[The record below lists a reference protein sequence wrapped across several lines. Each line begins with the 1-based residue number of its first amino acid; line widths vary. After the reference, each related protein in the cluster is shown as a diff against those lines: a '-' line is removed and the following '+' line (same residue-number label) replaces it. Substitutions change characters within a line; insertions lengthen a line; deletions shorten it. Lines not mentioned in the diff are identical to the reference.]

1 MLPFLE
7 GKSPMKVQV
16 FELGLGIRELPVRLV
31 AETVMCGGGLFHGV
45 EIDDDSFSV
54 DTAAY
59 AINEGG
65 VLADTW
71 GSDEQEDLL
80 TMAFC
85 VSEATIAELD
95 VLRRR
100 GSALPAGA
108 QLFRANGEAVANR
121 EELDDQGRMTADVRK
136 VIAAHFLASCP
147 CIKTAEQTL
156 LRQFGQGEIHQAFG
170 RLTAS

>member
-1 MLPFLE
+1 M
-7 GKSPMKVQV
+7 KAVCSPI
-16 FELGLGIRELPVRLV
+16 LR
-31 AETVMCGGGLFHGV
+31 
-45 EIDDDSFSV
+45 
-54 DTAAY
+54 
-59 AINEGG
+59 
-65 VLADTW
+65 

-100 GSALPAGA
+100 GRALPAGA

-121 EELDDQGRMTADVRK
+121 EELDEQGRMTADVRN

-147 CIKTAEQTL
+147 V
-156 LRQFGQGEIHQAFG
+156 
-170 RLTAS
+170 